1 MAEKSIKYSDE
12 QLDGA
17 VEAFRFLIEADE
29 DLIAVLDSNGNF
41 KMINQNGAK
50 ALGYSV
56 QEILGKYYLDYIEP
70 ASRDSL
76 AEIIGNALSSDE
88 MVTFETKFID
98 RYEEELDYQI
108 HAKTSNNP
116 DGTVSGLFCVGKN
129 TSSSVKQ
136 KKEINELK
144 EELVEANRIISI
156 ERERAKS
163 QITILEELNKLK
175 SNFVSNVSHELRTP
189 LASIVGFA
197 ETIASDP
204 DLSQEMVL
212 EFNNIILTEGKR
224 LAKFIENILD
234 FSKLE
239 QGEEKIK
246 KSPCD
251 LVELLLEIISGHSN
265 LATEKNVTITTE
277 IPEAEMII
285 FADRERLTRA
295 INNIMNNSIK
305 FSKRGGKVKVIAQE
319 FLNEVEV
326 VFSDTG
332 VGVPKKDIPNL
343 FEKFNKLDRPGDQY
357 PGAGMGLPA
366 TKQIID
372 LHKGLI
378 KLDSEVNKGTSVI
391 IRLPK
396 K

>member
-1 MAEKSIKYSDE
+1 MAEKSTKYSNH
-12 QLDGA
+12 QQDGA
-17 VEAFRFLIEADE
+17 VETFRFLIEADD

-56 QEILGKYYLDYIEP
+56 QEILGKYYLDFIEP
-70 ASRDSL
+70 SSRDSL
-76 AEIIGNALSSDE
+76 AEIIGNALSSVG
-88 MVTFETKFID
+88 MVSFETKFID
-98 RYEEELDYQI
+98 RYGEEIDYQI
-108 HAKTSNNP
+108 HSKTSYNDDN
-116 DGTVSGLFCVGKN
+116 TIAGLFCVGKN
-129 TSSSVKQ
+129 ISLSVKQ
-136 KKEINELK
+136 TKELNELK
-144 EELVEANRIISI
+144 EQLVEANRIISI

-204 DLSQEMVL
+204 DLSQDMVH

-239 QGEEKIK
+239 QGKEQIK

-251 LVELLLEIISGHSN
+251 LVELLLEIINAHSK
-265 LATEKNVTITTE
+265 LATEKEVTINTE

-285 FADRERLTRA
+285 SADKERLTRA
-295 INNIMNNSIK
+295 INNIMNNAIK

-319 FLNEVEV
+319 FLGEVEIV
-326 VFSDTG
+326 ISDTG

-343 FEKFNKLDRPGDQY
+343 FEKFNKLDRPGNQY

-366 TKQIID
+366 SKQIID